1 MIYHHTMP
9 RRKIAITIQ
18 EGILSRLD
26 RLITQGTFANRSRA
40 VEQSIE
46 AMLDRLDRIRLA
58 RESAKLDA
66 GAERALAEEGLT
78 EDSTG
83 WPVY

>member
-1 MIYHHTMP
+1 
-9 RRKIAITIQ
+9 
-18 EGILSRLD
+18 
-26 RLITQGTFANRSRA
+26 
-40 VEQSIE
+40 
-46 AMLDRLDRIRLA
+46 MLDRLDRVRLA